1 MIVRTLTSDSTN
13 HSCHETR
20 YCELLYKAK
29 GGTPAVL
36 LLDITQQ
43 YRATVVMV
51 QCVWQ
56 VLGCAMVKPLG
67 AGYDGELVSELAA
80 FCVHPDYRGSG
91 RGDSLLA
98 YLGTL

>member
-1 MIVRTLTSDSTN
+1 MYNMLS
-13 HSCHETR
+13 
-20 YCELLYKAK
+20 
-29 GGTPAVL
+29 
-36 LLDITQQ
+36 
-43 YRATVVMV
+43 
-51 QCVWQ
+51 WQ

-98 YLGTL
+98 YLGVPPCQLAAAQCAHNWCSQLALTTRRMSS